1 VLPLPEVTWLTLLD
15 HQVAQKAE
23 QASAGDKWQEHGLV
37 FPARFGNPMEPR
49 NLNRHFDGLRTR
61 AGLSD
66 IRLHDLRHTMVTL
79 LLDLGVAPHL
89 VQAIAR
95 HADVDITL
103 KIYAHTKLDAMR
115 EGLKRLDDYLD

>member
-1 VLPLPEVTWLTLLD
+1 
-15 HQVAQKAE
+15 
-23 QASAGDKWQEHGLV
+23 
-37 FPARFGNPMEPR
+37 MEPR
-49 NLNRHFDGLRTR
+49 NLNRHFDGLRAR
-61 AGLSD
+61 AGLPG

-79 LLDLGVAPHL
+79 LLDLGVPPHL

-103 KIYAHTKLDAMR
+103 KIYAHTNLDAMR